1 MRQKGNTRFIK
12 MLYKIRVAY
21 VNDALESLIKSVL
34 ALQREISYTIDA
46 SHLFAENKAAEAQN
60 EFMINQLISECVFI
74 KSVNKVSN
82 NVVFSETDFELIKMS
97 L

>member
-1 MRQKGNTRFIK
+1 MRQKGHTRFIK
-12 MLYKIRVAY
+12 TLEKITVAY
-21 VNDALESLIKSVL
+21 VNDALESLIKSTL
-34 ALQREISYTIDA
+34 ALQREISYTVDV
-46 SHLFAENKAAEAQN
+46 SHLFAENEAAEAQN

-74 KSVNKVSN
+74 KSVDKVSN